1 MPLDGDLEKTLRE
14 VTTSLK
20 ETSDKV
26 KAQAEATERELKAF
40 GKIGEET
47 KATADELLTKQSEL
61 SARVLEVEQK
71 LAGGGERGSGPEVQK
86 SGGELFADNEDV
98 RAFMARKARGSV
110 TVSMPRKAI
119 ITSATANADGSAG
132 ALVNPQ
138 RLPGILPIPTMRLT
152 VRDLIAPGSTTS
164 NAIEYVQETGFTN
177 NAASVAEGALK
188 PESDI
193 KFNLV
198 TTTVTTIAHT
208 VRASKQ
214 ILDDAAQLRS
224 YVDARLRWGL
234 KDEEEAQL
242 LLGAGTGGDLHG
254 IYPQATA
261 YAAPLTIAGAT
272 RVDQLRLMML
282 QASLAEFPPTGIV
295 LHTTDFTAMT
305 LQKDSQGRYLFGDP
319 QGVTTPRLWGL
330 PIVET
335 TRMALGTALVGSFAI
350 GAQIFDREQINVEI
364 STEDRD
370 NFVRNL
376 VTLRCEERLGL
387 AVFRPQA
394 FVKATLIALPA

>member
-26 KAQAEATERELKAF
+26 KAQAEATEREVKAF

-61 SARVLEVEQK
+61 SARLLEVEQK
-71 LAGGGERGSGPEVQK
+71 LAGGDRRSGPEVQK
-86 SGGELFADNEDV
+86 SGGELFAENDDV

-110 TVSMPRKAI
+110 TVTMPRKAV
-119 ITSATANADGSAG
+119 ITSATTDAAGSAG
-132 ALVNPQ
+132 ALVVAD
-138 RLPGILPIPTMRLT
+138 RRPGILPIPTMRLT
-152 VRDLIAPGSTTS
+152 VRDLIAPGTTTS

-177 NAASVAEGALK
+177 AAASVPEGELK

-261 YAAPLTIAGAT
+261 YAAPLTIADAT

-295 LHTTDFTAMT
+295 LHTSDFTAMT
-305 LQKDSQGRYLFGDP
+305 LQKDTQGRYLFGDP

-350 GAQIFDREQINVEI
+350 GAQIFDRENINVEI

-387 AVFRPQA
+387 AVFRPEA
-394 FVKATLIALPA
+394 FIKATLIALPA

>member
-26 KAQAEATERELKAF
+26 KAQAEATEREVKAF

-61 SARVLEVEQK
+61 SARLLEVEQK
-71 LAGGGERGSGPEVQK
+71 LAGGDRRSGPEVQK
-86 SGGELFADNEDV
+86 SGGELFAENDDV

-110 TVSMPRKAI
+110 TVTMPRKAV
-119 ITSATANADGSAG
+119 ITSATTDAAGSAG
-132 ALVNPQ
+132 ALVVTD
-138 RLPGILPIPTMRLT
+138 RRPGILPIPTMRLT
-152 VRDLIAPGSTTS
+152 VRDLIAPGTTTS

-177 NAASVAEGALK
+177 AAASVPEGELK

-261 YAAPLTIAGAT
+261 YAAPLTIADAT

-295 LHTTDFTAMT
+295 LHTSDFTAMT
-305 LQKDSQGRYLFGDP
+305 LQKDTQGRYLFGDP

-350 GAQIFDREQINVEI
+350 GAQIFDRENINVEI

-387 AVFRPQA
+387 AVFRPEA
-394 FVKATLIALPA
+394 FIKATLIALPA

>member
-1 MPLDGDLEKTLRE
+1 
-14 VTTSLK
+14 
-20 ETSDKV
+20 
-26 KAQAEATERELKAF
+26 
-40 GKIGEET
+40 
-47 KATADELLTKQSEL
+47 
-61 SARVLEVEQK
+61 
-71 LAGGGERGSGPEVQK
+71 
-86 SGGELFADNEDV
+86 
-98 RAFMARKARGSV
+98 
-110 TVSMPRKAI
+110 
-119 ITSATANADGSAG
+119 
-132 ALVNPQ
+132 
-138 RLPGILPIPTMRLT
+138 MRLT